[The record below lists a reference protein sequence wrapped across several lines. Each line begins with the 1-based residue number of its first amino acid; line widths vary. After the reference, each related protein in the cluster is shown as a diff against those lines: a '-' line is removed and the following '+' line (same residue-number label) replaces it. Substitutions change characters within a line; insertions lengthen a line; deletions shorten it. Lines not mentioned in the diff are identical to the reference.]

1 MAKVANNTI
10 PTAFDIKAWREIF
23 ILSILRFASVTGI
36 VVIIGSFSTATPLD
50 RFLFI
55 GFYLVVVAI
64 TVLPVPYALRAYVFL
79 LILFAVGVN
88 SIIAW
93 GPWLDGSIFLLT
105 SIAMA
110 SLILDNRIDVIG
122 LILSIIFLIALAVLN
137 QLGSFEPIAEQSP
150 VTKGVDWIGYIAKYV
165 ASGIITVIA
174 INQFKG
180 AFTRVSDQMQ
190 IAYEALKVEQ
200 VKLEDKVRER
210 TEELETRMTQLRN
223 SATTARVVA
232 EAREIGELMDT
243 AVSLMSERFG
253 YYHIGLY
260 VLDEPGKS
268 AYLQASASETGKSLI
283 GQILRLEADRR
294 NPITSAVLNNRP
306 IISSDSDTATTFVKD
321 PNFPLTRSRMV
332 LPLAVRSLV
341 IGFLDLHSDQTKAF
355 SPEDAEILQTL
366 ADLTAISFDNV
377 RLLDETRY
385 LLKQLETNTSIQ
397 TQMTW
402 SKLTTRHKPAYQY
415 TPAGVRPIFSHDKR
429 SSEEGLK
436 IPIQLHGQAIGFIK
450 LRRKGLV
457 TTWSEREQV
466 LVEKI
471 AVQVGLALENSRLVD
486 EAQKNAL
493 RNQMIANFSSSVRET
508 LDIEAVIRTATT
520 ELRNVFDLKEAEI
533 VISAASSNLNEQ
545 ASASQRNS

>member
-1 MAKVANNTI
+1 MANNTI
-10 PTAFDIKAWREIF
+10 LTAFDIKAWREIF

-122 LILSIIFLIALAVLN
+122 LILSIIFLIVLAVLN

-150 VTKGVDWIGYIAKYV
+150 VTKGVDWIGYIANYV

-210 TEELETRMTQLRN
+210 TEELETRMTQLRY

>member
-1 MAKVANNTI
+1 MANNTI

-150 VTKGVDWIGYIAKYV
+150 VTKGVDWIGYIANYV

-210 TEELETRMTQLRN
+210 TEELETRMTQLRY

>member
-10 PTAFDIKAWREIF
+10 LTAFDIKAWREIF

-122 LILSIIFLIALAVLN
+122 LILSIIFLIVLAVLN

-150 VTKGVDWIGYIAKYV
+150 VTKGVDWIGYIANYV

-210 TEELETRMTQLRN
+210 TEELETRMTQLRY

>member
-1 MAKVANNTI
+1 MANNTI

-23 ILSILRFASVTGI
+23 ILAILRFASVTGI
-36 VVIIGSFSTATPLD
+36 VVIIASFSTATTLD

-55 GFYLVVVAI
+55 GFYLIILAI
-64 TVLPVPYALRAYVFL
+64 TVLPVPYALRAYIFL
-79 LILFAVGVN
+79 FILFAVGVN

-110 SLILDNRIDVIG
+110 SLILDNRIDIIG
-122 LILSIIFLIALAVLN
+122 LILSITFLIVLAFLN
-137 QLGSFEPIAEQSP
+137 QLGSFEPVAEQAP
-150 VTKGVDWIGYIAKYV
+150 VTKAVDWIGYITNYI
-165 ASGIITVIA
+165 ASGIITVLA

-210 TEELETRMTQLRN
+210 TEELETRMTQLRY
-223 SATTARVVA
+223 SATTARIVA

-260 VLDEPGKS
+260 ILDEPGKS
-268 AYLQASASETGKSLI
+268 AYLQAASSETGKSLI
-283 GQILRLEADRR
+283 GQILRLEIDRR
-294 NPITSAVLNNRP
+294 NPITSAIQSNRP
-306 IISSDSDTATTFVKD
+306 IITSDTDVAISFVKD
-321 PNFPLTRSRMV
+321 SYFPLTRSRMV
-332 LPLAVRSLV
+332 MPLAVRGLV

-429 SSEEGLK
+429 SSEDGLR
-436 IPIQLHGQAIGFIK
+436 IPIQLHGQSIGSIK
-450 LRRKGLV
+450 LKRKGMV

-466 LVEKI
+466 LIEKI

-508 LDIEAVIRTATT
+508 LDIESVIRTATT

-533 VISAASSNLNEQ
+533 VISAANSNLNEQ
-545 ASASQRNS
+545 ASSSQRNS

>member
-1 MAKVANNTI
+1 MANNTI

-150 VTKGVDWIGYIAKYV
+150 VTKGVDWIGYIANYV

-210 TEELETRMTQLRN
+210 TEELETRMTQLRY

-268 AYLQASASETGKSLI
+268 AYLQASSSETGKSLI

>member
-1 MAKVANNTI
+1 MANNTI

-122 LILSIIFLIALAVLN
+122 LILSIIFLIVLAVLN

-150 VTKGVDWIGYIAKYV
+150 VTKGVDWIGYIANYV

-210 TEELETRMTQLRN
+210 TEELETRMTQLRY